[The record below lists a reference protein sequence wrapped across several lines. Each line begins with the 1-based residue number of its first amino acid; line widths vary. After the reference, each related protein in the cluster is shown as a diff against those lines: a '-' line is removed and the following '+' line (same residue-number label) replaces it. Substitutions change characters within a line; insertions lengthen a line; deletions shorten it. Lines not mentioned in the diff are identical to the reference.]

1 MAMQYVVCQKK
12 TNMKIVNFFLLF
24 LFVSSIGICQT
35 VSDCPNMFDNNDDNL
50 VNISDLLDL
59 LVVFGDSDSD
69 DDGVWDSMD
78 YCIDVNACNFQA
90 NPTAPCAELDVVGVC
105 GGGCE
110 VDADGD
116 GLCDCSIGWMGPN
129 CDEMNLNVNIIVNKI
144 YVSNYPMS
152 DSGTPW
158 DPLINSSSAP
168 DPFWQFQKPEGYI
181 YEGGIIYNATGYTL
195 VYSSVNLPFTIFSTQ
210 IDATNHI
217 RLYDHDDIGGDD
229 FMGGYYFTPL
239 NFIDS
244 PGDEFPETFQLSG
257 GISFVLEVE
266 YEWLD

>member
-1 MAMQYVVCQKK
+1 
-12 TNMKIVNFFLLF
+12 
-24 LFVSSIGICQT
+24 
-35 VSDCPNMFDNNDDNL
+35 MFDSNDDNH
-50 VNISDLLDL
+50 VSIPDLLDL
-59 LVVFGDSDSD
+59 LVVFGDVDSD
-69 DDGVWDSMD
+69 DDGVWDSLD
-78 YCIDVNACNFQA
+78 DCTDFDACNYQE
-90 NPTAPCAELDVVGVC
+90 NPTEPCAELDVVGVC

-116 GLCDCSIGWMGPN
+116 GLCDCSIGWLGPN
-129 CDEMNLNVNIIVNKI
+129 CDEMDLNVQIIVNKI

-158 DPLINSSSAP
+158 DPLLTSSSAP
-168 DPFWQFQKPEGYI
+168 DPYWQFEKPEGYI
-181 YEGGIIYNATGYTL
+181 YNGGIIYNATGGVLT
-195 VYSSVNLPFTIFSTQ
+195 YSSVNLPFTIFSYQ

-239 NFIDS
+239 NFIDNS
-244 PGDEFPETFQLSG
+244 GDEFPETFQLSNSG